1 MYQTL
6 KPSNPLSLN
15 PSEQRQLTDALG
27 TVVLI
32 GAGVG
37 HKAMLP
43 SGGGGLA
50 VAQDFFHQGYIVF
63 YLGVLRL

>member
-6 KPSNPLSLN
+6 KPFNPQTFKPFNPQFLN

-37 HKAMLP
+37 
-43 SGGGGLA
+43 
-50 VAQDFFHQGYIVF
+50 
-63 YLGVLRL
+63 R